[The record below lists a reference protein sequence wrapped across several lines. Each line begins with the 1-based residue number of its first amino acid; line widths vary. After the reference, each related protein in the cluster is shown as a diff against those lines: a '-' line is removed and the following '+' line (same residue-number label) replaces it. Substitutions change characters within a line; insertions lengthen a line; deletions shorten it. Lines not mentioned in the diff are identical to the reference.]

1 VNLFSR
7 SVLTFVAAALV
18 AACSVSERDGFGE
31 KPGVPPPSGGSD
43 VSPDAGGGIDAGDAG
58 TGPTNQGNSN
68 NPNPNKPVNPGTP
81 DAGGDA
87 DSGGPWLEAAHPAP
101 PQIQDNPGQPGSG
114 PVLAAP
120 VFTAISFPGYDLTS
134 DAERFVST
142 VGTIPYWTAAVGS
155 YGVGTPVVNAP
166 VHISQS
172 PPATVSD
179 DDIRTWLTNELTQT
193 SDLPPATENS
203 LYILFFP
210 SSVTLTAFG
219 QTSCS
224 RGGFYGY
231 HYSTKVSGVD
241 VAFVVLPECG
251 SDAEARLT
259 STTLAASHEIAEA
272 VTDPHPESLPTT
284 WQGIDQDHIVWELA
298 RGGNGEV
305 GDMCAGAPGAAF
317 IPPGFG
323 YTVQR
328 IWSNASAAAGHDP
341 CQPMRPDEAVYFNAA
356 PVLPDHVSIG
366 SGPAKEL
373 TNGVQ
378 IAPGATAIVEVDL
391 FSDGPSAPW
400 TVTADD
406 LSPGGDRLSFTWVE
420 GNGTSAT
427 GQNGD
432 KLHLAIHFAE
442 SDAACGGAVF
452 RITSQLGSSTN
463 QWFGYVAPE

>member
-1 VNLFSR
+1 MIAV
-7 SVLTFVAAALV
+7 ALV
-18 AACSVSERDGFGE
+18 AGCSVSEQGGFGD
-31 KPGVPPPSGGSD
+31 KSGPSPSPGAGAREAGPGSGG
-43 VSPDAGGGIDAGDAG
+43 GGGADAADGGTDANNQGSPG
-58 TGPTNQGNSN
+58 TPYNPTN
-68 NPNPNKPVNPGTP
+68 PANPGTP
-81 DAGGDA
+81 DAGSDA
-87 DSGGPWLEAAHPAP
+87 DSGPWAEATHPAS
-101 PQIQDNPGQPGSG
+101 PQVQNNPGQTGSG

-120 VFTAISFPGYDLTS
+120 VFTAISFPGYDLAA

-142 VGTIPYWTAAVGS
+142 VGTIPYWNAAVGS
-155 YGVGTPVVNAP
+155 YGVGAPVVNAP

-172 PPATVSD
+172 PPATLSD
-179 DDIRTWLTNELTQT
+179 DDIRVWLTNELTQT

-219 QTSCS
+219 ETSCS
-224 RGGFYGY
+224 EGGFNGY
-231 HYSTKVSGVD
+231 HLSTKVSGID

-251 SDAEARLT
+251 ADAPTRLT
-259 STTLAASHEIAEA
+259 TTTLATSHEIAEA

-305 GDMCAGAPGAAF
+305 GDMCAGAPGATF
-317 IPPGFG
+317 IPAGLG
-323 YTVQR
+323 YSVQR

-341 CQPMRPDEAVYFNAA
+341 CQPMRPDEPVYFNAA
-356 PVLPDHVSIG
+356 PVPSDRVSIG
-366 SGPAKEL
+366 GGQSAEL
-373 TNGVQ
+373 TTGVR
-378 IAPGATAIVEVDL
+378 IAPGTTGIVEVDL

-400 TVTADD
+400 TVTAED
-406 LSPGGDRLSFTWVE
+406 LSPAGDRLTFTWVE

-432 KLHLAIHFAE
+432 KLHLAIHFAAG
-442 SDAACGGAVF
+442 DAACGGAVF
-452 RITSQLGSSTN
+452 RITSRLGSSVN